1 MEDNL
6 FLIIAV
12 GGISLILVIY
22 YAAIKPRIR
31 VNELEAS
38 ENNLKDAIKNIEN
51 SRQVEQIE
59 IEKRLSN
66 TKDMNIG
73 IVRPELEDIFLVND
87 LKIQKAIADGF
98 GTRSAHDEKS
108 REKTK
113 IRVQQAIN
121 NEYLYRFI
129 SYMFPELSFDALTND
144 LFNLMDESDSEIPG
158 KEQRMQAII
167 KIVDNLSSIKNGK
180 ETVRM
185 QHRIDFLES
194 LYSFEKSSKY
204 ISRLMADYETYYI
217 EILAKKLDWGYSQE
231 RLHKVA
237 SIREIRAMARESI
250 EKSKQAEYSLA
261 YLLSQ
266 FPDLEKYLD
275 VDEGDELANN
285 EYEMP
290 ITHQGDSINQ
300 DEVYGYV
307 TEEEYKAMSETERN
321 QLALDRYSQRRR
333 TKWQI
338 GRDYE
343 LYISYMYRKQGYNVD
358 EFGSYMRLADLG
370 RDLIAKKDASTL
382 IIQCK
387 YWSKNKQ
394 IHEKHIFQLFGT
406 VSMYKLETSMGL
418 LDIKGVIVTNTE
430 LSPKAKTMADY
441 LGILYKE
448 NVPAGDYPSIKCNIR
463 NWERIYHLPF
473 DQKYDD
479 TIIRNKGEFYAFTV
493 REAEGAGFRRARRW
507 YGT

>member
-231 RLHKVA
+231 RLH
-237 SIREIRAMARESI
+237 
-250 EKSKQAEYSLA
+250 
-261 YLLSQ
+261 
-266 FPDLEKYLD
+266 
-275 VDEGDELANN
+275 
-285 EYEMP
+285 
-290 ITHQGDSINQ
+290 
-300 DEVYGYV
+300 
-307 TEEEYKAMSETERN
+307 
-321 QLALDRYSQRRR
+321 
-333 TKWQI
+333 
-338 GRDYE
+338 
-343 LYISYMYRKQGYNVD
+343 
-358 EFGSYMRLADLG
+358 
-370 RDLIAKKDASTL
+370 
-382 IIQCK
+382 
-387 YWSKNKQ
+387 
-394 IHEKHIFQLFGT
+394 
-406 VSMYKLETSMGL
+406 
-418 LDIKGVIVTNTE
+418 
-430 LSPKAKTMADY
+430 
-441 LGILYKE
+441 
-448 NVPAGDYPSIKCNIR
+448 
-463 NWERIYHLPF
+463 
-473 DQKYDD
+473 
-479 TIIRNKGEFYAFTV
+479 
-493 REAEGAGFRRARRW
+493 
-507 YGT
+507 